1 MNIALYL
8 FWRVRVPP
16 EFKYWKNAIN
26 TIFKAADKKSASA
39 LFFLG
44 SAYANGR
51 GVAKD
56 FSRAVD
62 LWKQSS
68 KMGNQDAIRRL
79 TTIGVEVTE

>member
-1 MNIALYL
+1 MVKYGQCLEYGSG
-8 FWRVRVPP
+8 VR
-16 EFKYWKNAIN
+16 ENQAEAIVWYK
-26 TIFKAADKKSASA
+26 KAADKKSASA